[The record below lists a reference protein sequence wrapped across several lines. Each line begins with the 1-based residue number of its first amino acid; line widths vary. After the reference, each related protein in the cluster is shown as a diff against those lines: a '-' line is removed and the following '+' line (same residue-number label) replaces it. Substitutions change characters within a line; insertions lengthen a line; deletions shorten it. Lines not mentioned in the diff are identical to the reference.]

1 MSDIYAEKPW
11 LKNYDENVPPTLEYE
26 EKTFAE
32 KFLEVADRYPDK
44 TAIIY
49 MENHITFR
57 DIDLLSN
64 QLAAYLIKSGVKPDD
79 VVGLCMPNI
88 PANYISVVAVQKV
101 GAISTG
107 LSPLLTPTEMEH
119 QLKDSKTKVVI
130 TVDLLY
136 GIVAQAAQNS
146 DFTTVIYSEIA
157 DFLPGIKEKLA
168 KAYIRQTTLGKLLKK
183 VKKLDEKL
191 SAIPSAPVSELK
203 GKTVVRFMDAIEG
216 MPKDRVMVKREMDDL
231 IFLMYT
237 GGTTGPSKGAML
249 TQRSYMSNRQ
259 QVLTYLDLK
268 PDTLALSA
276 FPLFHIAGLALGG
289 FSMTNGSTQICVP
302 NPRDTHF
309 LIEMIEKYKPNIIVN
324 VPTVFFELIKQPEFK
339 ALDLS
344 NLDWCLS
351 AAAPFPPENI
361 DELESVIG
369 KNKFI
374 ELYGMTETSPV
385 TCCNP
390 RYGVKKAASIGM
402 PVSDTEFKLVDPE
415 TGQLAEQGDP
425 GEIAVRGPQLMKGY
439 YNQPEET
446 ANAIRDGWMFT
457 GDVARMDEDGY
468 FYIVDRVKDMVIVS
482 GFKVFTREL
491 DDVLVKHPD
500 VEMAASIGV
509 PDPNRPGSER
519 VAAAVVLKPGV
530 EKSEAEKENII
541 AFLRENV
548 APYKVPK
555 VIEFM
560 DQLPTSG
567 VGKILKREL
576 KTVLKDEFDKQAGS

>member
-1 MSDIYAEKPW
+1 MSDIYSEKPW
-11 LKNYDENVPPTLEYE
+11 LKNYDDNVPPTMEFE

-32 KFLEVADRYPDK
+32 QFREIVERYPDK

-49 MENHITFR
+49 MGKNISFR
-57 DIDLLSN
+57 ELDQLSN
-64 QLAAYLIKSGVKPDD
+64 QLAAYLIKIGVKPDD

-88 PANYISVVAVQKV
+88 PAHYISIVAVQKA

-107 LSPLLTPTEMEH
+107 LSPLLTPHEMEH
-119 QLKDSKTKVVI
+119 QINDSNVGVVI
-130 TVDLLY
+130 TVDLLF
-136 GIVAQAAQNS
+136 GSVAQVADKTGYS
-146 DFTTVIYSEIA
+146 TVIYSEIA
-157 DFLPGIKEKLA
+157 DFLPGIK
-168 KAYIRQTTLGKLLKK
+168 RVLGKALKK
-183 VKKLDEKL
+183 
-191 SAIPSAPVSELK
+191 IPTAEVQPIK
-203 GKTVVRFMDAIEG
+203 GKTVIRFSDALKG
-216 MPKDRVMVKREMDDL
+216 MPKDRVEVKRDMDDL
-231 IFLMYT
+231 ILLMYT
-237 GGTTGPSKGAML
+237 GGTTGPAKGAML
-249 TQRSYMSNRQ
+249 TQRSYMSNRLQ
-259 QVLTYLDLK
+259 TLTYLDLT
-268 PDTLALSA
+268 PDTVALSA

-309 LIEMIEKYKPNIIVN
+309 LIECLQKYKPNIVVN
-324 VPTVFFELIKQPEFK
+324 VPTVFFELIKDPDFK

-344 NLDWCLS
+344 NLRFCLS

-361 DELESVIG
+361 KELESIIG
-369 KNKFI
+369 ESNFI

-390 RYGVKKAASIGM
+390 RYGKKKPASIGM
-402 PVSDTEFKLVDPE
+402 PIPSTEFKLVDPE
-415 TGQLAEQGDP
+415 TGKLAELGEP

-491 DDVLVKHPD
+491 DDVLVNHPD
-500 VEMAASIGV
+500 VEMAASIGY
-509 PDPNRPGSER
+509 PDPERPGSER
-519 VAAAVVLKPGV
+519 VMAAIVLKPGV
-530 EKSEAEKENII
+530 EKSDAEKEKLIQY
-541 AFLRENV
+541 LRDEV

-555 VIEFM
+555 RIEFM

-567 VGKILKREL
+567 VGKVLKREL
-576 KTVLKDEFDKQAGS
+576 KDMMEKEPK